1 MGDEHRHLLDALNAL
16 DPSALSYE
24 EWVECGMSLH
34 ESGLSWQD
42 WDAWSA
48 RDPKRYHVG
57 ECERKWAGFGNGD
70 GRVTSGTI
78 IHMAETRAGWQQP
91 GSGMGQALGWGD
103 SGMVTAGPDAAAAD
117 SMPIVDSDE
126 GAWNPCAM
134 LSDYLGALFDDDD
147 VVGYV
152 VNCWEQDGELKPKKG
167 DWSRT
172 AGELRQELAKPTAT
186 MDKVLGAWD
195 ERAGAWIRFNPLDGH
210 GCGNANVTDY
220 RYALVES
227 DVLDLDKQFPAI
239 KDMRLPCAAVVSSGG
254 KSVHAIVRIDA
265 KDRDEY
271 AKRVKWLYDYCDR
284 HGFVTDKQNKNAS
297 RLSRLPGATRNGRRQ
312 LLLAT
317 NIGEPDWESWKRWAE
332 ESEDDLPDDTDSSDL
347 ETPANLA
354 PVLIEGIARQG
365 QKIIVVGDSKMGKST
380 TLIDLAEAICVG
392 GDWLG
397 MQCAKGPV
405 YYVNLEI
412 DAEEFKERQL
422 KIWDA
427 RPECDAD
434 AWNTLKSSFAKWNL
448 KGHATLMK
456 ELVPRLVRRVL
467 KRGPKGTF
475 MAVIIDP
482 VYKVNGG
489 DDNDAR
495 AVAEFTNALDYICTT
510 CGCAVIYAHHHPKG
524 LAGGKKSMDRMSGTG
539 VYARDADTVV
549 DFTAL
554 DADEEIRKRFGNAKL
569 FRTTF
574 TCRSFPDHAPLD
586 VAFQYPRFYPDT
598 EGTLAKCH
606 VEGEEL
612 SWQEKNDKR
621 KQGRIEQADNERR
634 EKIAIVREA
643 LAMCVSDG
651 VYPTRKNV
659 LERVG
664 EFDGKQISQGTLT
677 AWTSKDNKRALG
689 PFSCEKDEATN
700 RWLIYDDHSSSD

>member
-1 MGDEHRHLLDALNAL
+1 
-16 DPSALSYE
+16 
-24 EWVECGMSLH
+24 
-34 ESGLSWQD
+34 
-42 WDAWSA
+42 
-48 RDPKRYHVG
+48 
-57 ECERKWAGFGNGD
+57 
-70 GRVTSGTI
+70 
-78 IHMAETRAGWQQP
+78 
-91 GSGMGQALGWGD
+91 
-103 SGMVTAGPDAAAAD
+103 MVTAGPDAAAAD
-117 SMPIVDSDE
+117 SMPIIDSDE
-126 GAWNPCAM
+126 GAWNPCKM

-147 VVGYV
+147 IVGYV

-172 AGELRQELAKPTAT
+172 AGELRQELASPTAT
-186 MDKVLGAWD
+186 MDKVIGAWD

-239 KDMRLPCAAVVSSGG
+239 KDMRLPCVAVVSSGG
-254 KSVHAIVRIDA
+254 KSVHAIVRVDA
-265 KDRDEY
+265 PNKAEY
-271 AKRVKWLYDYCDR
+271 DKRVRWLYDYCDR
-284 HGFVTDKQNKNAS
+284 HGFICDKQNKNAS
-297 RLSRLPGATRNGRRQ
+297 RLSRMPGATRNGRRQ

-317 NIGEPDWESWKRWAE
+317 DIGEPDWESWKRWAE
-332 ESEDDLPDDTDSSDL
+332 ESEDDLPDDEDSSDL
-347 ETPANLA
+347 DTPANLA

-392 GDWLG
+392 GKWLG

-412 DAEEFKERQL
+412 DSEEFKERQFR
-422 KIWDA
+422 IWNA
-427 RPECDAD
+427 RPEFGDD
-434 AWNTLKSSFAKWNL
+434 SWNTLKSSFAKWNL

-524 LAGGKKSMDRMSGTG
+524 AAGGKKSMDRMSGTG
-539 VYARDADTVV
+539 VYARDADTVI

-554 DADEEIRKRFGNAKL
+554 EADEETRKRFGEAKL

-574 TCRSFPDHAPLD
+574 TCRSFQDHTPLD

-598 EGTLAKCH
+598 QGILSKCH

-612 SWQEKNDKR
+612 TWQEKNEKR
-621 KQGRIEQADNERR
+621 RQGRIEQADNERR

-643 LAMCVSDG
+643 LAMCEEDG
-651 VYPTRKNV
+651 VFPTRKNV
-659 LERVG
+659 LERLG
-664 EFDGKQISQGTLT
+664 EYDGNPVSQGTLT
-677 AWTSKDNKRALG
+677 AWTSKGSKRALG

-700 RWLIYDDHSSSD
+700 RWLIYDDHSSKD